1 MRFQD
6 HHMTDGPWFRQMR
19 IENIHREPAGQRNK
33 SSLTRENRLGK
44 PANANNLLRIPLNFR
59 EKPVDTGK
67 LPLSRPIASKK
78 AKAVSERVH

>member
-44 PANANNLLRIPLNFR
+44 PANANNY
-59 EKPVDTGK
+59 
-67 LPLSRPIASKK
+67 
-78 AKAVSERVH
+78 